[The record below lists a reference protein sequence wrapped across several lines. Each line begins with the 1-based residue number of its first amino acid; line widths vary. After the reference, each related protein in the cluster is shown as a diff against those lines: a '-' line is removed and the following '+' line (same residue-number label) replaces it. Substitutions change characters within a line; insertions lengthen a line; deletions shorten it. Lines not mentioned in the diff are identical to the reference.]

1 MSRYDDT
8 STLQVGFRWNP
19 NAMRGFVASMG
30 VLIIVLVMSMCVH
43 PPEPDVYRNPD
54 TGVVLVE
61 LRFGDGDGTGQR
73 KGNLQE
79 EGSKQSGK
87 QSDNPLEDASKTK
100 LTSNGRIDPTD
111 PSNHSN
117 LRTSDEVGRKGKAE
131 QGEDERRIGASDGTD
146 EGSGLGQ
153 AGKGSGKG
161 QGYGDIDW
169 GGGGNRI
176 VLNKLLPKK
185 PPGSMDTQ
193 VRLRFKVAPD
203 GRVTFVRPLQ
213 RSGDPSVD
221 AAATAA
227 MYQWRFNRLTTD
239 VEMEGT
245 ITFTF
250 KTS

>member
-8 STLQVGFRWNP
+8 PSLQIRFRWNP
-19 NAMRGFVASMG
+19 NAMRGFAASMG
-30 VLIIVLVMSMCVH
+30 VLCVVLIMSMCVH
-43 PPEPDVYRNPD
+43 PPQPHMYTRPD
-54 TGVVLVE
+54 TGPVLVE
-61 LRFGDGDGTGQR
+61 LKFGDGDGTGGR

-79 EGSKQSGK
+79 EGAKQSGQK
-87 QSDNPLEDASKTK
+87 SQNPLEDASRTK
-100 LTSNGRIDPTD
+100 ESSIGRINPSD

-117 LRTSDEVGRKGKAE
+117 LRKSEEVGRKGKNV
-131 QGEDERRIGASDGTD
+131 QGDAERRIGDTDGSE
-146 EGSGLGQ
+146 EGTGLGL

-161 QGYGDIDW
+161 LGFSVDW

-176 VLNKLLPKK
+176 VLNKMLPKK

-193 VRLRFKVAPD
+193 VRLRFKVARD
-203 GRVTFVRPLQ
+203 GRVTSVWPLQ
-213 RSGDPSVD
+213 RGGDPGVD
-221 AAATAA
+221 AVASKA
-227 MYQWRFNRLTTD
+227 MYQWRFNPIDTD